1 MLGTIRS
8 VILCVGVTLVRR
20 VFKYQFTHLSIQI
33 FYSNIKYIPFSGE
46 SQKHQEKYDLF
57 PKCPKCRLEPKTEKE
72 AEPINKGF
80 S

>member
-33 FYSNIKYIPFSGE
+33 FYSNKIDSFFWGVKKNTTYFQNVRSV
-46 SQKHQEKYDLF
+46 D
-57 PKCPKCRLEPKTEKE
+57 
-72 AEPINKGF
+72 
-80 S
+80 